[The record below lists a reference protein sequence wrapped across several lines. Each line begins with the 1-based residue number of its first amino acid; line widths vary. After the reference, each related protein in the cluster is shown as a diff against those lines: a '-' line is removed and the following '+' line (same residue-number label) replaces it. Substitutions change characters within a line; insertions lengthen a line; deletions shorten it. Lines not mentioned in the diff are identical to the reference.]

1 MGQPGQ
7 LLGVEPGRG
16 LNSGKG
22 FPPQRAATEQPALQ
36 QQHLRF
42 HQLLSRAVTQATSQ
56 GLVKARQPQGAAG
69 LPDVKTI
76 QRQGHVMTARRHPG
90 YAKRVAFKRSLP
102 LLPGQVKVVD

>member
-1 MGQPGQ
+1 MGKPGEFLGVQPG
-7 LLGVEPGRG
+7 RR

-22 FPPQRAATEQPALQ
+22 FPAQGAATEQPALQ

-42 HQLLSRAVTQATSQ
+42 HHFLRRAVTQATPQ
-56 GLVKARQPQGAAG
+56 GLVKARQAQVAAG

-76 QRQGHVMTARRHPG
+76 QRQGHVMTSRRHPG

>member
-22 FPPQRAATEQPALQ
+22 FTPQGAATEQPALQ

-42 HQLLSRAVTQATSQ
+42 HHFLRRAVTQATPQ
-56 GLVKARQPQGAAG
+56 GLVKARQAQGAAG
-69 LPDVKTI
+69 LPVVETI
-76 QRQGHVMTARRHPG
+76 QRQGHVVTAGRHPG

>member
-7 LLGVEPGRG
+7 LLGVESCRG

-42 HQLLSRAVTQATSQ
+42 HQLLSRAVTLANPQ
-56 GLVKARQPQGAAG
+56 GLVKARQAQGAAG
-69 LPDVKTI
+69 LPDVETI